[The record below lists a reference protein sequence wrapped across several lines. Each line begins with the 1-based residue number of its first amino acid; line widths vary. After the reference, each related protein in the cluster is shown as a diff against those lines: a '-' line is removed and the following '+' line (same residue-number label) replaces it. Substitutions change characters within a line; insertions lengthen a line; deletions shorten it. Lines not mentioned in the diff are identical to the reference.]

1 MNNTGLLN
9 KIDVTTWKRREHFEH
24 FSALD
29 DPSWGLVIDV
39 NCTVASQAARSRKS
53 SFFLLCLHAALQA
66 TNATPELGYR
76 LVDDEVCCYGPL
88 HASATIMRADETFG
102 CCFIE
107 YIADFKEFA
116 ANAREQIELVK
127 ARSGMCL
134 ENDLRHDQVFFSS
147 LPWLKF
153 SALTFARNLK
163 DGGIPKFI
171 FGKAS
176 EQGNEKLMPVAL
188 QVHHGLAD
196 GLHVARFFERF
207 QAALDNC

>member
-1 MNNTGLLN
+1 MQNIGLLN
-9 KIDVTTWKRREHFEH
+9 KLEVENWNRREHFEH
-24 FSALD
+24 FSGLD
-29 DPSWGLVIDV
+29 DPYWGLVADV
-39 NCTVASQAARSRKS
+39 NCTAAAQAAKSRQC
-53 SFFLLCLHAALQA
+53 SFFLLCLHASLQA
-66 TNATPELGYR
+66 VNATMEFGLRIVGG
-76 LVDDEVCCYGPL
+76 EVFCYGPL

-107 YIADFKEFA
+107 FKPDFKEFA
-116 ANAREQIELVK
+116 ANALEQIEMVK

-134 ENDLRHDQVFFSS
+134 ENDLRHDQAYFSS

-153 SALTFARNLK
+153 SALTFARDLK
-163 DGGIPKFI
+163 DSGIPKFI

-176 EQGNEKLMPVAL
+176 AQGAEKLMPVAL
-188 QVHHGLAD
+188 QVHHALVD